1 MALSQPVE
9 DYLAAIYRAVHKGG
23 QATTSEI
30 ARRLNVSAASTTH
43 MFQRLAQEG
52 LVRYK
57 EYSGVSL
64 TEAGEVAALDVIRR
78 HRLAERFLTD
88 VLEIPWDRV
97 DALANRMEHALPAE
111 VIQGFD
117 RILDNPRTCPHG
129 YPIPD
134 AHGQVALLSDR
145 TLAEAAE
152 GDELT
157 VSRVDEDD
165 PALLRYLAEAGL
177 TPGQRVRVMRKPPF
191 EEPLVLDVGGQERT
205 VGSRIAQSVYVCT
218 PGDEGEEA
226 GRAAA
231 EGGGGGAA
239 GPSD

>member
-9 DYLAAIYRAVHKGG
+9 DYLAAIYRAVHKSGV
-23 QATTSEI
+23 ATTSEI

-52 LVRYK
+52 LVLYK

-64 TEAGEVAALDVIRR
+64 TEAGEAAALDVIRR

-111 VIQGFD
+111 VIQGFA
-117 RILDNPRTCPHG
+117 RILDNPTTCPHG

-134 AHGQVALLSDR
+134 AQGQIAPLH
-145 TLAEAAE
+145 
-152 GDELT
+152 DELLVDAGEGGAYVIT
-157 VSRVDEDD
+157 RVDEDD
-165 PALLRYLAEAGL
+165 PALLRYLAAVGL
-177 TPGQRVRVMRKPPF
+177 TPGQNVRLLQKPPF
-191 EEPLVLDVGGQERT
+191 DEPMVLEVAGQERT
-205 VGSRIAQSVYVCT
+205 VGRRIARSIYVRSLDDIDDR
-218 PGDEGEEA
+218 PDISPES
-226 GRAAA
+226 
-231 EGGGGGAA
+231 
-239 GPSD
+239 SD